1 MVEVGGSNPPGPTT
15 QSPINTDFLLAE
27 HSSFSL
33 AHEERQLANVG
44 AETLVT
50 SHLRF
55 SLAAEFGIILESFT
69 TDTARCCVL
78 IGRTRYV
85 HVQKFLKKF
94 LLKTAPPIKK
104 YAAMRIDENT

>member
-15 QSPINTDFLLAE
+15 QSRINTDFLLAE

-33 AHEERQLANVG
+33 AHEERQLANVV

-55 SLAAEFGIILESFT
+55 SLAAEFGIILESL
-69 TDTARCCVL
+69 RCHTQVCAL
-78 IGRTRYV
+78 IDSSRRGQR
-85 HVQKFLKKF
+85 F
-94 LLKTAPPIKK
+94 A
-104 YAAMRIDENT
+104 